1 MSAVQSLSDKGQ
13 MEERHMPALME
24 TFKEALDNAKAAG
37 GPILKG
43 IPALVGEKG
52 PELFM
57 PSVSGKIIPAT
68 ETADMLSGGGG
79 TGAMINAPVTNVTN
93 APSSTTMITASS
105 SINPIH
111 NKYFRN

>member
-68 ETADMLSGGGG
+68 ETADIMGGGG
-79 TGAMINAPVTNVTN
+79 GASMVNAPVTNVTN

>member
-1 MSAVQSLSDKGQ
+1 

-68 ETADMLSGGGG
+68 ETADIMGGGG
-79 TGAMINAPVTNVTN
+79 GASMVNAPVTNVTN